1 MPAKIRL
8 ARHGKKSRPFYFIV
22 VADSRAPRDGKF
34 IERIGSYNPVTNP
47 ATIDIDFDKALTW
60 LQKGALP
67 TDTVRSL
74 LLQRGILY
82 KNHLL
87 KGVKKGALTEE
98 QVEQKFQEWVVL
110 NEQKLKSAS
119 SKQDSD
125 KRSDDKSRLAA
136 ETKIKEARAAA
147 LAKKNAKEAAAAQ
160 AEEEP
165 IQVTL
170 AKPDVEAAE
179 EATPA
184 EEAPVAEAPVVEA
197 PVVEAVAEV
206 AAEEAPEAPEAEAAA
221 EEKPAEE

>member
-47 ATIDIDFDKALTW
+47 ATIEIDFDKALTW

-87 KGVKKGALTEE
+87 KGVRKGALTEE
-98 QVEQKFQEWVVL
+98 QVEQKFQEWTVL
-110 NEQKLKSAS
+110 NEQKLKSVAS
-119 SKQDSD
+119 KKDAD
-125 KRSDDKSRLAA
+125 KRNDEKSRLAA
-136 ETKIKEARAAA
+136 ETKVRETRAAA
-147 LAKKNAKEAAAAQ
+147 VAKKYAKEVAAAQ

-165 IQVTL
+165 ITVTL
-170 AKPDVEAAE
+170 AQPE
-179 EATPA
+179 
-184 EEAPVAEAPVVEA
+184 EEAP
-197 PVVEAVAEV
+197 
-206 AAEEAPEAPEAEAAA
+206 AAE
-221 EEKPAEE
+221 